1 MKTTFTLILAT
12 IATILL
18 AACDPIE
25 TGDDASPEARCEAS
39 GGEYVCAPSHG
50 FAETC
55 RCVASPGAE

>member
-12 IATILL
+12 TTLL

-50 FAETC
+50 FTETC
-55 RCVASPGAE
+55 RCLAAPEAE